1 MGIDDDASA
10 ARSPSAGAVA
20 AGNVLN
26 ALPPGYRLQEYSLD
40 DVLGYG
46 GFGVTYLATDH
57 NLKCNVAI
65 KEYLPADQAVR
76 DAAFSLQPKSPG
88 AAEIFHWGLRA

>member
-1 MGIDDDASA
+1 MGIYDDTSDARTPSTG
-10 ARSPSAGAVA
+10 SPA

-26 ALPPGYRLQEYSLD
+26 ALPAGLRLQEYSLD
-40 DVLGYG
+40 SVLGYG
-46 GFGVTYLATDH
+46 GFGITYLATDH

-76 DAAFSLQPKSPG
+76 ADGTSLHPKSPG
-88 AAEIFHWGLRA
+88 AAEIFQ